1 MVAIIYD
8 EDGKILE
15 IIPNIWRTHRLTDTY
30 HDFNGDESKIWLIK
44 FVDKLIE
51 DEE

>member
-1 MVAIIYD
+1 MIAIIYD

-15 IIPNIWRTHRLTDTY
+15 TIPNVRRSHKLADTY
-30 HDFNGDESKIWLIK
+30 HDFKGDQSKIWLIK
-44 FVDKLIE
+44 FVNNYTE

>member
-15 IIPNIWRTHRLTDTY
+15 TIPNVRRSYKLSDTY

-44 FVDKLIE
+44 FVDRFIE
-51 DEE
+51 GEE